1 MRQRTGEKPLA
12 IWPLKGEHRKPEFQ
26 TIPNMP
32 MVTNPE
38 ILEIVPEEL
47 PRPPDSNHSNP
58 IPVLTNPNPPM
69 TTKPLRQELPRPPD
83 SVPFRPPDPVP
94 FRLPELPV

>member
-1 MRQRTGEKPLA
+1 MRQRTSDKPLA

-26 TIPNMP
+26 TVPNMP
-32 MVTNPE
+32 MATNPE
-38 ILEIVPEEL
+38 ISEIPEIVPEEL

-69 TTKPLRQELPRPPD
+69 TTKPLRRNYL
-83 SVPFRPPDPVP
+83 DPLIQYLSDVQND
-94 FRLPELPV
+94 LYKMNLL

>member
-1 MRQRTGEKPLA
+1 
-12 IWPLKGEHRKPEFQ
+12 
-26 TIPNMP
+26 MP
-32 MVTNPE
+32 MATNPE
-38 ILEIVPEEL
+38 IPEIVPEEL

-83 SVPFRPPDPVP
+83 SVPFRPLIQYLSD
-94 FRLPELPV
+94 FQNDLYEMNLL